1 VRIKQVT
8 RWAKGHN
15 QVMTRYWWK
24 FATSAYL
31 TPAQRIDGLLLL
43 FVFVI
48 PLVMLAGWGLALGLY
63 FLNAGSLLSSLIPI
77 FALMIYGTLGN
88 FAAFFEIVVAVLI
101 DGNRR
106 RLRLLPFNMLGF
118 LVSLF
123 AISGAVWSL
132 LLDRILKREMVWDKT
147 IRYRTKAAE

>member
-1 VRIKQVT
+1 
-8 RWAKGHN
+8 
-15 QVMTRYWWK
+15 
-24 FATSAYL
+24 
-31 TPAQRIDGLLLL
+31 
-43 FVFVI
+43 
-48 PLVMLAGWGLALGLY
+48 
-63 FLNAGSLLSSLIPI
+63 NAGSLLSSLIPI

-132 LLDRILKREMVWDKT
+132 LLDRIFKREMVWDKT
-147 IRYRTKAAE
+147 IRYRAKAAE

>member
-1 VRIKQVT
+1 
-8 RWAKGHN
+8 
-15 QVMTRYWWK
+15 
-24 FATSAYL
+24 
-31 TPAQRIDGLLLL
+31 
-43 FVFVI
+43 
-48 PLVMLAGWGLALGLY
+48 
-63 FLNAGSLLSSLIPI
+63 
-77 FALMIYGTLGN
+77 MIYGTLGN

-132 LLDRILKREMVWDKT
+132 MLDRSAQARHGLGQDHPLP
-147 IRYRTKAAE
+147 